1 MKSLT
6 NFLQTIYTGMATPL
20 VIFAIFLL
28 LFASCAKDYYPKQF
42 PPVRSC
48 PDLPVVTYGGEKY
61 PTVLIENRCWM
72 DKNLNI
78 GTMISDT
85 LKMTDNG
92 VIEKYCYEADTTNCK
107 IYGGLYQWDEVMQYQ
122 SDEGSQGICPEGW
135 HIPTNREF
143 VDLFLYVDNDHG
155 FLIDNQ
161 DSLWED
167 KGYSENF
174 NLSGFSV
181 LPAGES
187 YRSYDYADN
196 LYQNHYHGLQNYAVF
211 WCSKEL
217 DDSHAVLFAIGIPN
231 EPVDIGTH
239 FSKHDLGSS
248 IRCIKDE

>member
-6 NFLQTIYTGMATPL
+6 NYLQTNIIEKTITS
-20 VIFAIFLL
+20 VIFASFLL

-48 PDLPVVTYGGEKY
+48 PDLPVVTYGGEEY

-72 DKNLNI
+72 AKNLNI
-78 GTMISDT
+78 GIKIIDT
-85 LKMTDNG
+85 LQMTDNG

-107 IYGGLYQWDEVMQYQ
+107 IYGGLYLWDEAMQYK
-122 SDEGSQGICPEGW
+122 SEEGTRGICPEGW

-161 DSLWED
+161 DSLWKD

-174 NLSGFSV
+174 NLTGFSA
-181 LPAGES
+181 LPGGDS
-187 YRSYDYADN
+187 FLTYDNEGNRKNRY
-196 LYQNHYHGLQNYAVF
+196 LGLKEFTVF
-211 WCSKEL
+211 WCSKEWNDYSAVSFSIELPNDIL
-217 DDSHAVLFAIGIPN
+217 DHGIY
-231 EPVDIGTH
+231 
-239 FSKHDLGSS
+239 FSKHFIGCS